1 MRDFFLWDST
11 DKRYNKEKE
20 HGQRGEKYMATYVI
34 SDIHGEY
41 ELFIKLLEKI
51 RFTSADTLYV
61 LGDVIDRGPHP
72 IKALLKLMEMPNAV
86 CLVGNHEVMAL
97 KCLKFLRQEITES
110 SIEKID
116 EKLLD
121 NLATWQYNGAETT
134 ISEFRRLDEETQL
147 DVLDFMEDFLVYET
161 LTIEGKNYLLVHGGL
176 GNFSPEKD
184 IEDYSLHDIVWE
196 RPDYGRQYFEN
207 TYLVTGHTPT
217 QLIAENEKTGY
228 IYREKNHIAIDCG
241 ACNPS
246 GRLAAICLE
255 SGEETYVD
263 KRVQKQREE

>member
-1 MRDFFLWDST
+1 
-11 DKRYNKEKE
+11 
-20 HGQRGEKYMATYVI
+20 MATYVI

-161 LTIEGKNYLLVHGGL
+161 LTIEGKIIYWYMADLEIFTGERHRRL
-176 GNFSPEKD
+176 FS
-184 IEDYSLHDIVWE
+184 
-196 RPDYGRQYFEN
+196 
-207 TYLVTGHTPT
+207 
-217 QLIAENEKTGY
+217 A
-228 IYREKNHIAIDCG
+228 
-241 ACNPS
+241 
-246 GRLAAICLE
+246 
-255 SGEETYVD
+255 
-263 KRVQKQREE
+263 

>member
-1 MRDFFLWDST
+1 MWGST

-20 HGQRGEKYMATYVI
+20 HGQRGEKYRAPYVI
-34 SDIHGEY
+34 AEIHGEY
-41 ELFIKLLEKI
+41 ELCIKLLDQI

-121 NLATWQYNGAETT
+121 NLA
-134 ISEFRRLDEETQL
+134 
-147 DVLDFMEDFLVYET
+147 V
-161 LTIEGKNYLLVHGGL
+161 
-176 GNFSPEKD
+176 
-184 IEDYSLHDIVWE
+184 
-196 RPDYGRQYFEN
+196 
-207 TYLVTGHTPT
+207 
-217 QLIAENEKTGY
+217 
-228 IYREKNHIAIDCG
+228 
-241 ACNPS
+241 
-246 GRLAAICLE
+246 
-255 SGEETYVD
+255 
-263 KRVQKQREE
+263 

>member
-1 MRDFFLWDST
+1 
-11 DKRYNKEKE
+11 
-20 HGQRGEKYMATYVI
+20 MATYVI

-196 RPDYGRQYFEN
+196 RPDYGRQYLSGN
-207 TYLVTGHTPT
+207 RTHSNP
-217 QLIAENEKTGY
+217 ANCRK
-228 IYREKNHIAIDCG
+228 RETRIH
-241 ACNPS
+241 
-246 GRLAAICLE
+246 L
-255 SGEETYVD
+255 SGEKSY
-263 KRVQKQREE
+263 RNRLWSVQSKWKACCNLPGKWRRDLCR